1 MKWGLN
7 IKFIFVTIFLI
18 IFISLIFSI
27 ILVYQ
32 SRKALLYEFAQRGQS
47 LVQNLALNAELP
59 LLLENSDTLKSL
71 AQNLLREN
79 DVQLVRIMNERN
91 TILVNV
97 GKGRKLWA
105 WQQEKIVYPV
115 YLTPEGQ
122 KGTIDDMNLY
132 LSGGQDEK
140 PATNQGPLI
149 GTIEVIF
156 SREGIIITLNR
167 IRWWIFFSAT
177 IATIVG
183 CLGALYFSYTLIR
196 PIQRLALATS
206 SIARGNWE
214 ERLEESRDD
223 ELGELTDSFN
233 LMAASLIK
241 KKQELEATY
250 RELAQQERMAEIG
263 KFSMMIAH
271 ELKNPI
277 GIIKGSVDILSK
289 RDTQQQVKQTM
300 LEYIQDEIKRLNR
313 LIDEFLAFAK
323 PLPPQKMPGNI
334 NQIIEKVSTHF
345 MIPAASHKKITI
357 HRQLG
362 QVPLV
367 MLDEHQ
373 LYQALLNLLTN
384 AAQAIE
390 KQGDIYFKT
399 DCSGAWLRIGVSDTG
414 AGIPGTEKEKVFD
427 PFYTTHAKGT
437 GLGLAIV
444 KKIVEHHGGQ
454 IHISDFSGGGAT
466 FTILLPV

>member
-1 MKWGLN
+1 
-7 IKFIFVTIFLI
+7 
-18 IFISLIFSI
+18 
-27 ILVYQ
+27 
-32 SRKALLYEFAQRGQS
+32 LYEFAQRGQS

-59 LLLENSDTLKSL
+59 LLLENGDTLKSL
-71 AQNLLREN
+71 AQNLLRET

-91 TILVNV
+91 SVLVNMS
-97 GKGRKLWA
+97 KGRKLWA

-115 YLTPEGQ
+115 YLMPEAQ
-122 KGTIDDMNLY
+122 KGSIDDMNLY
-132 LSGGQDEK
+132 LSDNQNQAPAKKQGQ
-140 PATNQGPLI
+140 LI

-167 IRWWIFFSAT
+167 IRWWIFLSAT
-177 IATIVG
+177 IATIIG

-214 ERLEESRDD
+214 EQLDVSRDD
-223 ELGELTDSFN
+223 ELGALTDSFN

-250 RELAQQERMAEIG
+250 RELAQRERMAEIG

-300 LEYIQDEIKRLNR
+300 IEYIQDEIKRLNR
-313 LIDEFLAFAK
+313 LIDDFLSFAK
-323 PLPPQKMPGNI
+323 PQPPKKLPCNV
-334 NQIIEKVSTHF
+334 NHIIEKISTHF
-345 MIPAASHKKITI
+345 MIPEASSKKITI
-357 HRQLG
+357 YRQLG

-373 LYQALLNLLTN
+373 IYQALLNLLTN

-390 KQGDIYFKT
+390 RQGDIYFKT
-399 DCSGAWLRIGVSDTG
+399 DSSGPWLRIRVSDTG
-414 AGIPGTEKEKVFD
+414 VGIPATEKEKVFD

-437 GLGLAIV
+437 GLGLSIV
-444 KKIVEHHGGQ
+444 KKIIEHHGGQ
-454 IHISDFSGGGAT
+454 VQISDFPGGGAT